1 MNAKEAVARR
11 IEQLCRQ
18 RRMTI
23 HEVAMRA
30 GMSASTVYSTLNRKS
45 LNPGVITIQMIC
57 EGFGI
62 TVRAFFD
69 DPLFDNLELSE
80 DE

>member
-11 IEQLCRQ
+11 IERLCQ
-18 RRMTI
+18 QQRMTI
-23 HEVAMRA
+23 NEVAMRA
-30 GMSASTVYSTLNRKS
+30 GMPASTVYSTLNSKS
-45 LNPGVITIQMIC
+45 LNPGVMTIQLIC

-69 DPLFDNLELSE
+69 DPLFDNLELPE
-80 DE
+80 DK